1 MNEKAWMDRV
11 RPTRGFPLV
20 VLVLGL
26 LAWAGLGCQRAAG
39 PAGQRYHC
47 PMHPTYI
54 TDRPGDCPICGMR
67 LVPIKDVAT
76 TGPARPET
84 SGHQPSESLAHI
96 QPGQF
101 YCPMH
106 PEVVQDGSGR
116 CPKCGM
122 QLVEKKE
129 DAGRPGQPSAPA
141 DSAKTVP
148 GRTMIHLSPE
158 KRQLIGLTLAPV
170 ERRRLVQT
178 LRTAAVVEHDETRFY
193 RVAPRFAGW
202 VRRLYVN
209 FTGAPLEHGQPML
222 RVYSPE
228 LYAAQ
233 NDYLVAWRA
242 WQQLPPDAHEEA
254 RAAARAL
261 WEAARLRLELLGME
275 EPDIRALEERGSA
288 AAEIEFRSPVSGHV
302 VQKRVAEGQAFQTGE
317 TLLEVADLSRLWL
330 RAFVFEMDLPRIAVG
345 QPAVVRFPQWPDR
358 TYSARVSFVYP
369 HIEPRTRRAEL
380 RLELDNPRHEIRPDM
395 WADVELVLDAGERL
409 AVPASALIDTGLR
422 RVAFVD
428 RGDGH
433 LEPREVRVGWRTDDF
448 CEVLSGLAEG
458 EQVVTRALFLVDA
471 ESQLKAAMAAMAAHA
486 H

>member
-1 MNEKAWMDRV
+1 MNA
-11 RPTRGFPLV
+11 RPSMELVCQTGRFLLLV
-20 VLVLGL
+20 VVLGL
-26 LAWAGLGCQRAAG
+26 LAWAGVGCQRPAG
-39 PAGQRYHC
+39 PAGQKYHC

-76 TGPARPET
+76 AGPAGGDS
-84 SGHQPSESLAHI
+84 SGHEPSAALAHI

-106 PEVVQDGSGR
+106 PEVVQDGPGR
-116 CPKCGM
+116 CPKCDM
-122 QLVEKKE
+122 HLVEKKADE
-129 DAGRPGQPSAPA
+129 GRPDQPPAPPA
-141 DSAKTVP
+141 WAKTVP

-170 ERRRLVQT
+170 ERRRLVRT

-202 VRRLYVN
+202 VRKLYVN
-209 FTGAPLEHGQPML
+209 FTGAPVERGQPML

-242 WQQLPPDAHEEA
+242 WQQLPPDAHAET

-261 WEAARLRLELLGME
+261 WEAARLRLELLEME
-275 EPDIRALEERGSA
+275 ETEIRALEERGQA
-288 AAEIEFRSPVSGHV
+288 AAEIEFRAPVSGHV
-302 VQKRVAEGQAFQTGE
+302 VQKRVVEGQAFQGGE

-345 QPAVVRFPQWPDR
+345 QPALVRFPQWPDR
-358 TYSARVSFVYP
+358 TYPARVSFVYP

-422 RVAFVD
+422 MVAFVD

-433 LEPREVRVGWRTDDF
+433 LEPREVQVGWRTEDF
-448 CEVLSGLAEG
+448 YEVRSGLAEG
-458 EQVVTRALFLVDA
+458 ERVVTRALFLVDA
-471 ESQLKAAMAAMAAHA
+471 ESQLKAAMAAMGAHA